1 MYFAPYIDGSGV
13 HLPTYEDR
21 LDALL
26 SSYRSIFG
34 LDANLEPSAPDYQLL
49 SVFARALDDLSELI
63 LVDFASRNPQ
73 HASGAGL
80 DLLMPLYGLT
90 RQGATH
96 SSVPLTLTGT
106 PEAVLPSAPRVL
118 DDAGYIWACQTAGI
132 RLNESGTA
140 LVSAI
145 CETPGAVS
153 AAAGSVSRL
162 VAPVAGLS
170 SAVNLSAATPGVE
183 AETDASCRNRLKLAA
198 SAPAM
203 ATIDAIRTAVLAV
216 PNVTHCVVYENDTD
230 AADANGIPAHSISVV
245 MAGGNANQIAA
256 AVFAKK
262 APGIGTYG
270 TLPRTVQDAYGVSHT
285 VNLMRA
291 VSDSAALT
299 VELQPLAGFDA
310 DHMPAKMK
318 AALAEYSKT
327 IEIGQDVV
335 LPSLYSVCYAV
346 DTNPQPTFS
355 ISLISAALNG
365 ESTANVLH
373 SAWNHRIS
381 FPEAMIQIVVAS
393 S

>member
-1 MYFAPYIDGSGV
+1 
-13 HLPTYEDR
+13 
-21 LDALL
+21 
-26 SSYRSIFG
+26 
-34 LDANLEPSAPDYQLL
+34 
-49 SVFARALDDLSELI
+49 
-63 LVDFASRNPQ
+63 
-73 HASGAGL
+73 
-80 DLLMPLYGLT
+80 
-90 RQGATH
+90 
-96 SSVPLTLTGT
+96 
-106 PEAVLPSAPRVL
+106 
-118 DDAGYIWACQTAGI
+118 
-132 RLNESGTA
+132 
-140 LVSAI
+140 
-145 CETPGAVS
+145 
-153 AAAGSVSRL
+153 
-162 VAPVAGLS
+162 
-170 SAVNLSAATPGVE
+170 
-183 AETDASCRNRLKLAA
+183 
-198 SAPAM
+198 
-203 ATIDAIRTAVLAV
+203 
-216 PNVTHCVVYENDTD
+216 
-230 AADANGIPAHSISVV
+230 

-291 VSDSAALT
+291 VTDSAALT
-299 VELQPLAGFDA
+299 VEHRPLAGFDA

-318 AALAEYSKT
+318 AALAEYSKN